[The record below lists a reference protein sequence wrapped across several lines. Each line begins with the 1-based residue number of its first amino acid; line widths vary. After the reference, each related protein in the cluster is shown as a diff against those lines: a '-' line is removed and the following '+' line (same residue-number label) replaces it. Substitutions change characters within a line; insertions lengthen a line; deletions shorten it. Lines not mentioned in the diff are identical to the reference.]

1 MNPVATILLLAFVVV
16 AVMWLQARWAEEER
30 AAEDEGGGGSPQ
42 ARATRELRRLAS
54 DDPEEV
60 RQASNRLL
68 SLGPGVIPAL
78 CDRLRAGD
86 DANHVGEDPRGH
98 QALVEDL
105 VASFGL
111 HAAPALAHSLRRV
124 VFPSP
129 MISAALRIS
138 QRVGP
143 STLQPL
149 VTAIEEENVAGLG
162 LVLHRCPGAPE
173 THVLRT
179 LPTLGPDQ
187 ATRAL
192 RVFAGTLE
200 PHAESVVELFGR
212 APAPLR
218 RTMVRFFEGW
228 PTPLAAEILVRAA
241 HDPDPEL
248 RAAGV
253 RGVALL
259 AAEAPAP
266 LREAVDDSNAA
277 VRRAALMACGAVD
290 PTAVQEALRHRVV
303 DGPPGERVEA
313 ALALASS
320 GGAADAD
327 TARALEKAADD
338 EDPGVSLAAL
348 AALAVGGHQQGC
360 APAFAALDADTQDLR
375 RIAARALCLLAPHDV
390 RARERAFVLAEGDD
404 PVTRAAACA
413 GLVPCELRD
422 LPRILARAVA
432 QSAGDPVEHF
442 HLRLAAQSLGEPALP
457 DLLRLVRTAR
467 ADAALLAAELV
478 AATGTDAA
486 LEGLLRSLPHRRG
499 DAVGMTIRSHAAAFG
514 PIALEVASGLLR
526 MGVGIIPTA
535 ICEFVLQY
543 GDAEDHADALIEAI
557 GLDDAHRAPALAALE
572 CFSATSPQ
580 AVLNALD
587 RRRDAPGGDWVRA
600 RIGLQ

>member
-16 AVMWLQARWAEEER
+16 AVMWLQARWAEDER
-30 AAEDEGGGGSPQ
+30 AVEDEGGGATPQ
-42 ARATRELRRLAS
+42 ARATRELRRLGS

-68 SLGPGVIPAL
+68 SLGPGIIPAL
-78 CDRLRAGD
+78 CERLRAGD
-86 DANHVGEDPRGH
+86 DADHVGEDPRGH

-129 MISAALRIS
+129 MISAAIRIS

-143 STLQPL
+143 SALQPL
-149 VTAIEEENVAGLG
+149 VGALEEENVAGLG
-162 LVLHRCPGAPE
+162 LVLHRCPGVPE
-173 THVLRT
+173 PHVLRA
-179 LPTLGPDQ
+179 LPALGPDQ

-192 RVFAGTLE
+192 QVFAGTLE
-200 PHAESVVELFGR
+200 AEPGPVVDLFSR
-212 APAPLR
+212 AAAPLR

-241 HDPDPEL
+241 HDPDPAL
-248 RAAGV
+248 RAAGA

-266 LREAVDDSNAA
+266 LREAIDDSKAT
-277 VRRAALMACGAVD
+277 VRRAALMACGALD
-290 PTAVQEALRHRVV
+290 PEAVLEALRHRVLE
-303 DGPPGERVEA
+303 GPPDERVEA

-320 GGAADAD
+320 GAAADTA
-327 TARALEKAADD
+327 TARALERAGEDA
-338 EDPGVSLAAL
+338 DPGVALAAL
-348 AALAVGGHQQGC
+348 AALAVGGRQQGC
-360 APAFAALDADTQDLR
+360 APAFAALDADGQDLR
-375 RIAARALCLLAPHDV
+375 RIAARALSLLAPHDV

-432 QSAGDPVEHF
+432 RSAGDPVEHF
-442 HLRLAAQSLGEPALP
+442 YLRLAAQRLGEPALP
-457 DLLRLVRTAR
+457 GLLRLVRTAR
-467 ADAALLAAELV
+467 PDVALLAAELV

-486 LEGLLRSLPHRRG
+486 LDGLLRSLPHRRG
-499 DAVGMTIRSHAAAFG
+499 DVVGMIIRSHAAAFG
-514 PIALEVASGLLR
+514 PIALEVASGLLN

-535 ICEFVLQY
+535 ICEFLLQY
-543 GDAEDHADALIEAI
+543 GDAQHHADALIEAV
-557 GLDDAHRAPALAALE
+557 GADDAHRAPALAALE
-572 CFSATSPQ
+572 CFSATAPQ

-587 RRRDAPGGDWVRA
+587 RHRDAPGGDWVRA